1 MGATT
6 PDVSSDPDE
15 RKATRPSTS
24 GSLIEGYGGCGLYS
38 EAPSGN
44 WYGGRLG

>member
-6 PDVSSDPDE
+6 LDVSSDPDE

-24 GSLIEGYGGCGLYS
+24 GSLIEGYGGRGLCS

-44 WYGGRLG
+44 SEED